1 MQGCVVKDRLF
12 RALFLGPNCNRSN
25 CTEANCPGSNGPG
38 RLYVRAFKQS
48 RVVEGFLV
56 SFPNAKYWKILVGV
70 RKAIHVMIICVTKAY
85 VLSVWCIDYKTY
97 RYEFGINTQKNTI
110 DE

>member
-1 MQGCVVKDRLF
+1 M
-12 RALFLGPNCNRSN
+12 
-25 CTEANCPGSNGPG
+25 
-38 RLYVRAFKQS
+38 VRATCMYERLNRAELS
-48 RVVEGFLV
+48 RAFLSEP
-56 SFPNAKYWKILVGV
+56 SFPNAKYWKILVGA

-85 VLSVWCIDYKTY
+85 VLSVWCVDYKTY